1 MNAAAAAAAK
11 VKVVKI
17 SGSACVREFVAK
29 NPSITSPTKIAE
41 GVLKEYDKKVAVA
54 QISSILKK
62 ESGEVSTPRTANKE
76 LTLKQAVKIVDEIG
90 GLAELAKQIKALEGV
105 APSLALI
112 SKLGGIDAAKSL
124 LEAFGKR

>member
-1 MNAAAAAAAK
+1 MNAAATK
-11 VKVVKI
+11 VKVVKM
-17 SGSACVREFVAK
+17 SGSTCVREFIAK

-54 QISSILKK
+54 QISSLLKK
-62 ESGEVSTPRTANKE
+62 ASGEVSTPRGSKE
-76 LTLKQAVKIVDEIG
+76 LTVKQAVKIIEDIG
-90 GLAELAKQIKALEGV
+90 GLAELAKQIKALEAI

-124 LEAFGKR
+124 CEAFGKR